1 MTEFFWQ
8 AFMTLFVV
16 IDPIAAVPV
25 FITLTKSEDATEKQR
40 IAKRAC
46 LISIILLLSFGIVG
60 DSLLD
65 AMGISKGA
73 FQIAGGFLLLLAA
86 IDMVIAKEG
95 QHHGPTEEETKEAR
109 KRQDVSVFPLAIP
122 LIAGPGSLT
131 SMVVL
136 LQQSESIGWF
146 AYIILFACVLIVIGM
161 TYVGMMYGGRLL
173 MKLGITG
180 INVLIRVCG
189 IILAA
194 LAIQNIIHGIKS
206 AFTFLS

>member
-1 MTEFFWQ
+1 MMEFFWQ
-8 AFMTLFVV
+8 AFVTLFVV
-16 IDPIAAVPV
+16 IDPIAAIPV
-25 FITLTKSEDATEKQR
+25 FITLTKSEDSVEKQR
-40 IAKRAC
+40 VAKRAC
-46 LISIILLLSFGIVG
+46 VISLVLLLSFGIVG

-136 LQQSESIGWF
+136 LQQSETIGWL
-146 AYIILFACVLIVIGM
+146 AYIILFACVTIVIGM

-194 LAIQNIIHGIKS
+194 LAIQSIIHGIKS
-206 AFTFLS
+206 AFSL

>member
-25 FITLTKSEDATEKQR
+25 FITLTKSEDSTEKQR

-161 TYVGMMYGGRLL
+161 TYLGMMYGGRLL